1 MALTTTTG
9 WTSENAKL
17 AKRPLYI
24 VTIENVLAY
33 LTTFRPEDMEV
44 TQTGYGIGG
53 YGINGYG
60 Y

>member
-1 MALTTTTG
+1 MPLATNPQWKL
-9 WTSENAKL
+9 ENAKL

-24 VTIENVLAY
+24 VVIENVAEW
-33 LTTFRPEDMEV
+33 LTTFRAEDVEI
-44 TQTGYGIGG
+44 TGYGVGG